1 MKNIKVIP
9 LVPSLNPD
17 EKMTKYIKALIAI
30 GFEKIIVVN
39 DGSSQKYDTFF
50 NEIGRFQEV
59 DVVKH
64 AVNQGKGRALKTGF
78 HHYLNNYSD
87 YDGVVTAD
95 ADGQHSPKDTLKVA
109 ESLSKNKKSLIL
121 GTRNFNEEQVPFRS
135 KWGNKITTLVF
146 KLFYGKTI
154 NDTQTGLRG
163 MSNEF
168 IRSCLK
174 LEGERFDYEI
184 NVLIEAVKEKV
195 SIKEEIIETIYIEEN
210 KSSHFHP
217 FRDSIKIYKILLG
230 SFFKFAFSGLFCF
243 VIDYFLFYLLANY
256 ILKLDSSFWIIFLAT
271 LIARVISSF
280 INYKLNKDIVF
291 KSKKGSKT
299 IIKYYILCVFQMLAS
314 ATLVYILSSL
324 GFNKNIFK
332 IIVDIIL
339 FFISYRIQK
348 FIIFK

>member
-1 MKNIKVIP
+1 MKALKVIP
-9 LVPSLNPD
+9 LIPSLNPD
-17 EKMTKYIKALIAI
+17 EKMTRYIKQLIDI

-39 DGSSQKYDTFF
+39 DGSSEKYDEYFDEIQKYK
-50 NEIGRFQEV
+50 EV
-59 DVVKH
+59 DVLKH

-78 HHYLNNYSD
+78 HHYLNNYSN
-87 YDGVVTAD
+87 YIGVVTAD

-109 ESLSKNKKSLIL
+109 KSLSQNKKSLIL

-135 KWGNKITTLVF
+135 KWGNKITTFVF

-163 MSNEF
+163 MPNNF

-174 LEGERFDYEI
+174 LAGERFDYEI
-184 NVLIEAVKEKV
+184 NVLIEAVRAKIN
-195 SIKEEIIETIYIEEN
+195 IKEEIIETIYIEEN

-230 SFFKFAFSGLFCF
+230 SFFKFAFSGVFSF
-243 VIDYFLFYLLANY
+243 AIDYLLFYLLANY
-256 ILKLDSSFWIIFLAT
+256 VLRFNSDFGTIFIAT
-271 LIARVISSF
+271 LIARIISSF
-280 INYKLNKDIVF
+280 INYKINKDIVF
-291 KSKKGSKT
+291 KSLTGNKT
-299 IIKYYILCVFQMLAS
+299 LIKYYTLCVCQMLAS
-314 ATLVYILSSL
+314 ALLVYLFTLI

-339 FFISYRIQK
+339 FFISYRIQR